1 MSILDN
7 RLCVSRRK
15 RSTQVIWS
23 LDSSGGSKTWKKMC
37 SLDLTNTVS
46 WFGECH
52 LLPIAILDINKL
64 LLHIHAHMQ
73 PLVIYDLHAKS
84 YDLLFQ
90 PTRLIGAVYYF
101 ESLFSV
107 LADA

>member
-1 MSILDN
+1 MLGGTLSLLLLSDKPVYFDGSLYWLTECEETKVISLDLHTETFQVICKAPFAHARNGFDVFMSILDN

-46 WFGECH
+46 
-52 LLPIAILDINKL
+52 
-64 LLHIHAHMQ
+64 
-73 PLVIYDLHAKS
+73 
-84 YDLLFQ
+84 
-90 PTRLIGAVYYF
+90 
-101 ESLFSV
+101 
-107 LADA
+107 